1 MTTENEQRKQLAD
14 ESPELLAASCG
25 SPGVG
30 NAGASRAVTFTAVH
44 GLPPIWASRPA
55 SRACSFWTVASG
67 MRVAISPARTSR
79 ILSASASAAAAAS
92 PITSPSSGSCCSRT
106 ASRSRGTTGGGA
118 EMKIGS
124 CRFFSLWIRTV
135 MLAQSDVDHRARAS
149 STWSGFRTPCSSPRE
164 IAKPTWAS
172 VAIRGSRARDG
183 SSLRFLPC
191 GSSRGSLGG
200 TGKVTGSGTGGITGG
215 VTAWR
220 RCRRGG
226 CSGCLRE
233 GAKSYAKD
241 TALN

>member
-164 IAKPTWAS
+164 IGRGVESTTGA
-172 VAIRGSRARDG
+172 VAVGGGGSCSRRLLPMPVPH
-183 SSLRFLPC
+183 SSPWLRFQSPLVEPDMRISRIRLSDEIMPSPTE
-191 GSSRGSLGG
+191 SSPY
-200 TGKVTGSGTGGITGG
+200 
-215 VTAWR
+215 AAQ
-220 RCRRGG
+220 
-226 CSGCLRE
+226 
-233 GAKSYAKD
+233 GA
-241 TALN
+241 